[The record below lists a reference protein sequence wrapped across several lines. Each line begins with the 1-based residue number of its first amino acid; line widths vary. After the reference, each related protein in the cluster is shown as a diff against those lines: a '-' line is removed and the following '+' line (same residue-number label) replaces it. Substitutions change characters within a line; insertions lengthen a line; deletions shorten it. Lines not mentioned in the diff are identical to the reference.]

1 MKRTP
6 IASTIME
13 YLTWDRGEG
22 DVEKEANA
30 GVTEV
35 VAGER
40 RTLEGKNQEASKG
53 PLDNDRKPP
62 RKRAR
67 TQRIVEENDETP
79 PFWKR
84 KFRCL
89 SAQPGFLQRLANDVP
104 LDIIHEISCR
114 LDPDD
119 LLRLARTSK
128 NLRCILMSKTSD
140 TLVYFVS
147 VIVMSAGRKSVIMYS
162 GFFEPGFVSDVPLR
176 RLPLYDKKY
185 LCEQPRAYRDLSILP
200 SESFVI
206 GNSTKLVGSNKWA
219 KRFREEFKVL
229 KFNTMNGFLV
239 KPSVSIIY
247 RGLHILGGTLLIA
260 CQLVREMVSL
270 CVAT

>member
-22 DVEKEANA
+22 DMEKEANK
-30 GVTEV
+30 
-35 VAGER
+35 
-40 RTLEGKNQEASKG
+40 RTPEGKNQEASKG

-104 LDIIHEISCR
+104 LDIIHEIFCR

-162 GFFEPGFVSDVPLR
+162 GFFEPG
-176 RLPLYDKKY
+176 LPLYDKKY

-229 KFNTMNGFLV
+229 KFNAMNGFLV